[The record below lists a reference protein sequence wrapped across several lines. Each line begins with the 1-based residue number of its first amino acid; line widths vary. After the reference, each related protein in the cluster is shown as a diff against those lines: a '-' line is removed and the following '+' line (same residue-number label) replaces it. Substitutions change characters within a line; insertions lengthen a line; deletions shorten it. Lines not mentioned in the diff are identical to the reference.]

1 MHLFRFLEAQENTYS
16 SALREI
22 KSGRKTSHWMW
33 FIFPQITGLGSTD
46 YSIKYSIK
54 SVNEARSYLK
64 HPVLGKRLIEISSE
78 LLNIQGKS
86 ALDILGSPD
95 NKKLRSSMTLF
106 NYVSGN
112 EKLFQKVL
120 NKYFEAEPDSKTL
133 QIIDD
138 LNV

>member
-1 MHLFRFLEAQENTYS
+1 MHLSRFLEAQENTYS